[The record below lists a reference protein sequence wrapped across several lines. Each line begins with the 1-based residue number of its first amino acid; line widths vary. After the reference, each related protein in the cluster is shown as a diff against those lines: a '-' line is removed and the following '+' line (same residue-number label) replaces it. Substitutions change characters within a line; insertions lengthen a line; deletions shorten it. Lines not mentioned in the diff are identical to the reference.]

1 MMPEAKARQTIDALL
16 VAAGWYVC
24 NVAFRKEVRIVA
36 EVGHHPSTARE
47 AEAEAEVDTNLKR
60 AQALRQAKLSQKFRM

>member
-1 MMPEAKARQTIDALL
+1 MMPEAKARQSIDALL

-36 EVGHHPSTARE
+36 EVGHHPSTVR
-47 AEAEAEVDTNLKR
+47 EAEAEVDTNLKR

>member
-24 NVAFRKEVRIVA
+24 NVADAMQVRIVA
-36 EVGHHPSTARE
+36 EIGESV
-47 AEAEAEVDTNLKR
+47 
-60 AQALRQAKLSQKFRM
+60 LSFQRHGIHRHMTTTT